1 LSVKNNILEVI
12 GSFVNEI
19 RAFLHWP
26 KPTKARA
33 NTVFHA
39 NFPALPNWKGI
50 EIFVAKMH
58 RDAAFLARHDVAAA
72 PSRCNAR

>member
-19 RAFLHWP
+19 KGFSHRP

-33 NTVFHA
+33 NKVFHA
-39 NFPALPNWKGI
+39 NFPALPNWKGV
-50 EIFVAKMH
+50 ERFVVKMH
-58 RDAAFLARHDVAAA
+58 RDAAFMARHDVAAA
-72 PSRCNAR
+72 PARCNAR